1 MTSSFDSPMRLWLI
15 DTGIPGHTV
24 QVAGLGRILEDQ
36 SGAVGEWI
44 HCRLRVRGI
53 LRGVARTATRHAPA
67 VLARLLA
74 RCCYRDLVLPT
85 GRPDVIIASSGD
97 SAYLARLLGRLTGA
111 VTVFIGEVQPFPPEW
126 FDLVVLPTD
135 SALKNAITVPLM
147 ETGQTPE
154 RAAAAAVAFW
164 PRGTPGNCWS
174 VLIGGSSRSHRFTAE
189 DWRAMAIAMNRLAH
203 AHGIRWL
210 LTTSRR
216 TGKEAE
222 DIMRATLEPSVIKEA
237 IWWLDAPKKAVAA
250 FLHAGERVFVTR
262 DSLTM
267 ISEAIAVKG
276 QAVVVV
282 PAECRISRGS
292 MMDEYLGRLELQGR
306 IQPFRV
312 DALESLDVPAKLPP
326 MSESLTAFSVAFSQ
340 RIRNLL
346 DAKERH

>member
-1 MTSSFDSPMRLWLI
+1 M
-15 DTGIPGHTV
+15 
-24 QVAGLGRILEDQ
+24 
-36 SGAVGEWI
+36 
-44 HCRLRVRGI
+44 
-53 LRGVARTATRHAPA
+53 
-67 VLARLLA
+67 LARLLT
-74 RCCYRDLVLPT
+74 RCCYRDLLLPT
-85 GRPDVIIASSGD
+85 SRPDVIIASSGD

-135 SALKNAITVPLM
+135 SALKNVITAPLM

-154 RAAAAAVAFW
+154 RAAAAAAAYW
-164 PRGTPGNCWS
+164 PRGTPRKCWS
-174 VLIGGSSRSHRFTAE
+174 ALIGGSSRSHRFTAE
-189 DWRAMAIAMNRLAH
+189 DWRAMAIAMNQLAH
-203 AHGIRWL
+203 AHRIRWL

-237 IWWLDAPKKAVAA
+237 IWWLETPKKAVAA

-267 ISEAIAVKG
+267 ISEVIAVKG
-276 QAVVVV
+276 LAVVVV
-282 PAECRISRGS
+282 PDECRIRRGS
-292 MMDEYLGRLELQGR
+292 MTAEYLGRLELQGR
-306 IQPFRV
+306 ILPFRL

-326 MSESLTAFSVAFSQ
+326 MSESLTTFSVAFSQ

-346 DAKERH
+346 NAKERV